1 LLLHPGKAADKL
13 GFSIALLRTFSIMV
27 AMKKILILLVRFY
40 RLAISPFL
48 GNNCRFSPTCSEYAM
63 QALDRYG
70 ALKGLYL
77 AAKRII
83 KCHPFHR
90 GGYDPL
96 K

>member
-77 AAKRII
+77 AGKRIL